1 MENQIKISLY
11 EKIQL
16 ISDEIKS
23 IEKDMTVGTGSYSYK
38 AVSDL
43 MVTKKVK
50 EAEQKFKVVSIPI
63 KQELV
68 SHEVIRTVVKE
79 TEKITYSF
87 IIKMIVV
94 FVNLED
100 TNEKIEVESYGHGLD
115 SGDKGFGKASTYAR
129 KYALLNAYKIAT
141 GEDPD
146 ADASKGETTEKK
158 PSEKRLSVTNYLVQ
172 DVKIMNSTLQ
182 HFNLGRIDDASDK
195 QIEIMYSNLKQKG
208 KL

>member
-1 MENQIKISLY
+1 MENTESIFK
-11 EKIQL
+11 KIQKVA
-16 ISDEIKS
+16 DEIKS

-50 EAEQKFKVVSIPI
+50 EAEQKFGIISIPT

-68 SHEVIRTVVKE
+68 SHEIIRTLDKDK
-79 TEKITYSF
+79 EKITYSF
-87 IIKMIVV
+87 IVKMIVV
-94 FVNLED
+94 FVNLDNPNDKLE
-100 TNEKIEVESYGHGLD
+100 IESFGHGLD

-146 ADASKGETTEKK
+146 QDASKQAEVQKQ
-158 PSEKRLSVTNYLVQ
+158 PSEKRLLVVNFLTK
-172 DVKIMNSTLQ
+172 DTIVLNATLQ
-182 HFNLGRIDDASDK
+182 HFSLGNIDDASDK
-195 QIEIMYSNLKQKG
+195 QIDLMYKNLKAKG